1 MQANKYLLRS
11 ITHIWYWRQCQPALS
26 EVHSVTSIK
35 NIKPERLKFVIVPV
49 PDTDY
54 ELVRLI
60 SVTREAINK
69 IRQKELNVIGIHDRR
84 SAILVAIDGL
94 GEQATP
100 NAIASLLLRKRHTI
114 SNVLTK
120 MEHDGIIKKIY
131 DLKKKNMV
139 RAVFTDKGFSL
150 MNRTN
155 TRESINSVLESLS
168 KYEQKELYAILFKLR
183 NGLLTNNMRQRQE
196 QLFNTTDELFNL
208 YLLFTETSDLLRA
221 ARRKELDEYKIRPA
235 RSAFLLS
242 IQSLGDR
249 ATPSTLA
256 RQLIREPHSVSEM
269 LRKMEGEGIISRKV
283 NPIKKSSVI
292 MSLTEKGQQI
302 YGKLLLGL
310 SHRKA
315 MVLITGEERQK
326 LKSYME
332 KLLNTSIQ
340 IINK

>member
-1 MQANKYLLRS
+1 MSTK
-11 ITHIWYWRQCQPALS
+11 TF
-26 EVHSVTSIK
+26 
-35 NIKPERLKFVIVPV
+35 KPEKLKFARIPV

-100 NAIASLLLRKRHTI
+100 NSIASLLLRKRHTI

-139 RAVFTDKGFSL
+139 RAVFTDEGLNL

-155 TRESINSVLESLS
+155 SRESINRVLKTLT
-168 KYEQKELYAILFKLR
+168 KYEQKDLYSILYKLR
-183 NGLLTNNMRQRQE
+183 NGLLSNVIRRHQE
-196 QLFNTTDELFNL
+196 QMLNTGDELFNL

-221 ARRKELDEYKIRPA
+221 ARRRELDGYKIRPA
-235 RSAFLLS
+235 RSAFLLA

-249 ATPSTLA
+249 ATPSILA

-283 NPIKKSSVI
+283 NPVKKSSVI
-292 MSLTEKGQQI
+292 MGLTEKGQQI

-315 MVLITGEERQK
+315 MVLITGEERQR
-326 LKSYME
+326 LKTYME
-332 KLLNTSIQ
+332 KLLDTSIQ
-340 IINK
+340 TINK